1 VGRKKSTFSANDTA
15 DVDSDS
21 DADTYDDDDDDI
33 VSCFSRLAYGE
44 HIANIFFLHI
54 THT

>member
-21 DADTYDDDDDDI
+21 DADTYDDVVDDDDEI
-33 VSCFSRLAYGE
+33 VSCF
-44 HIANIFFLHI
+44 
-54 THT
+54 